1 MDNLSLKQGRHQ
13 LYGKYNKCYPMHDAQ
28 GRILKVICVVIS
40 GNLIHVYNL
49 LPNQE
54 NDIEGEMTT

>member
-1 MDNLSLKQGRHQ
+1 
-13 LYGKYNKCYPMHDAQ
+13 MHDAQ
-28 GRILKVICVVIS
+28 GRILKVICAVIS
-40 GNLIHVYNL
+40 GNLIHVYSL